1 MPLNFEKIE
10 NKHRN
15 DAIFCIDDL
24 DSSGFLS
31 IFVDEYQQEQEDLDD
46 EDAEFAQECDAIFGY

>member
-24 DSSGFLS
+24 DSSEFLS